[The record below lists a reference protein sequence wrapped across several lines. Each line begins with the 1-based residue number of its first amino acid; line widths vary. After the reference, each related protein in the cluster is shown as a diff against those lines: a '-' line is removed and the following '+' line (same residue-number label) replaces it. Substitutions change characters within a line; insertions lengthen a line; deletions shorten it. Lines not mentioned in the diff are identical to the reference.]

1 MIENLNEIFFLK
13 IHMILILYK
22 FWLLN
27 WYLTLLYT
35 GVDKSKLWVHK
46 SLSLYYL
53 LVGVFHMNNYNLFA
67 HPCTFNQPACNQF
80 WYDFEAV
87 QGDVLASKELS
98 TLISDFS
105 QMPEKQNQKV
115 EQEFYES
122 QELWGLV
129 CSFCKPVEC
138 LSILPLT

>member
-13 IHMILILYK
+13 IHVILILYK

-53 LVGVFHMNNYNLFA
+53 LVGIFHMNNCNLFA
-67 HPCTFNQPACNQF
+67 HPCTFNQPAYNQF

-105 QMPEKQNQKV
+105 
-115 EQEFYES
+115 
-122 QELWGLV
+122 
-129 CSFCKPVEC
+129 
-138 LSILPLT
+138 